1 MKYIITTAVIGA
13 LWAMPQ
19 AHAADPFAN
28 LEPVARE
35 DLAGAT
41 GRAGLDVEAA
51 NQALLRD
58 NSVGPQSVTGSNSII
73 GSLNANAGITT
84 VFQNTGNN
92 TVLQS
97 ATSVIVNM
105 R

>member
-1 MKYIITTAVIGA
+1 
-13 LWAMPQ
+13 
-19 AHAADPFAN
+19 
-28 LEPVARE
+28 
-35 DLAGAT
+35 
-41 GRAGLDVEAA
+41 
-51 NQALLRD
+51 
-58 NSVGPQSVTGSNSII
+58 VGPQSVTGSNSII